1 MSNAAAIAT
10 METELAYLTAN
21 VKTMRRCVNCNSV
34 APPRWIW
41 GALLWMPT
49 TTFAPTSCAPT
60 TWSSNWIASATD
72 LVLPHRHRRRTVW

>member
-1 MSNAAAIAT
+1 
-10 METELAYLTAN
+10 
-21 VKTMRRCVNCNSV
+21 
-34 APPRWIW
+34 
-41 GALLWMPT
+41 MPT